1 MCRKCGDNP
10 GRDPPTVQAL
20 AGALVKAQ
28 LQKVESSFLDKDT
41 VRKSPWQRLTRCRWR

>member
-20 AGALVKAQ
+20 AGAPIKAH
-28 LQKVESSFLDKDT
+28 LRKVNSGF
-41 VRKSPWQRLTRCRWR
+41 